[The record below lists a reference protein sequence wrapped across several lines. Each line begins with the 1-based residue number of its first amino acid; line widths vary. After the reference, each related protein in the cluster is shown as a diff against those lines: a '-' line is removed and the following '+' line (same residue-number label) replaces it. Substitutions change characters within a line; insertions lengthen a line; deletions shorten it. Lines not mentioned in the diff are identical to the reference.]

1 MSDTLTMLSKL
12 ATEQLVHRGAR
23 VFEVPVKQLFDFDES
38 GELVV
43 SERAEANRR
52 VIAELALEFEHCN
65 YRTSGVSLRRSL
77 VLDGNTSLLY
87 AAGCKLVCAITVD
100 DGARARMIAFA
111 LVMPAKPSVIEPTVL
126 KALGNHLPTKALF
139 LELICSEPRSGG
151 ATLLLVRLL
160 GKLSRTNTGILAHA
174 VNQKSRTLLER
185 HHYALPTTR
194 KDVFYLDRETAA
206 HHVADYMRL
215 MRVGTILPSLC
226 TRRGVTRATEG
237 REFWDCR

>member
-52 VIAELALEFEHCN
+52 VIAELALDFEHCN

-77 VLDGNTSLLY
+77 ILDGNTSLLY

-100 DGARARMIAFA
+100 DGARAHDRLRARRTRQA
-111 LVMPAKPSVIEPTVL
+111 VGDRTRRPHGARQSSADQGPLPRADL
-126 KALGNHLPTKALF
+126 LGAQEAAAPPF
-139 LELICSEPRSGG
+139 
-151 ATLLLVRLL
+151 LLVRLL
-160 GKLSRTNTGILAHA
+160 GKLSRTNTGILAHT
-174 VNQKSRTLLER
+174 VNQKSRSLLER

-206 HHVADYMRL
+206 DHVADYMRL